1 MTYVKPSDVTYTQM
15 AIWIDANAYQPNFDE
30 TQLYEYLY
38 HLVVMLA
45 GQAGYFHT
53 QEELD
58 SFGLFAASRL
68 FLRLQNS
75 KQFETTDEGIP
86 RMKQIKSILN
96 YIKTVLYPYKVDYEL
111 EFNIENKNID
121 IIPTG
126 TFDFGSHLIDQTSLF
141 DSVSF
146 ACTMDSVSTI
156 CRAYLKRI
164 PYKQNSAEWTNIYI
178 SCMLSLIDSVTL
190 TNQKLKQFSNGK
202 VPKQEVLDK
211 LYSELRYQPPIL
223 FHLDK
228 SMGNYIATLVNELRH
243 VIAAELSW
251 KESSYIS
258 SDATMKSLICTAFD
272 KEADG

>member
-1 MTYVKPSDVTYTQM
+1 MTYVKPVDVTYTQM
-15 AIWIDANAYQPNFDE
+15 AIWIDANAYQPDLDE

-45 GQAGYFHT
+45 GQAGYFHS

-75 KQFETTDEGIP
+75 KQFETTDEGVP

-96 YIKTVLYPYKVDYEL
+96 YIKTVLYPYKVDYDL
-111 EFNIENKNID
+111 EFNIENKNLDTIS
-121 IIPTG
+121 IG
-126 TFDFGSHLIDQTSLF
+126 TFDFGSYLIDQTSLF

-146 ACTMDSVSTI
+146 ACTMDSVPTI

-164 PYKQNSAEWTNIYI
+164 PYKQHSAEWTNIYI
-178 SCMLSLIDSVTL
+178 SCMLSLIDSITL

-202 VPKQEVLDK
+202 VPKQEVLDR

-223 FHLDK
+223 FHLNK
-228 SMGNYIATLVNELRH
+228 SMENYIATLVNELRH

-251 KESSYIS
+251 KEASYIS
-258 SDATMKSLICTAFD
+258 SDATMKSLICTALN
-272 KEADG
+272 KETD